1 MASVYTILFKD
12 KTDNR
17 KVKKQLDDLTMQ
29 KGASKEK
36 VIGGDHTRYM
46 RPVNSVMNRVTG
58 GYWEQGTRLAKASVN
73 VVDNYKKGGFNKAV
87 GSVGVMIIVQYLII
101 QFMKWWENEKKLA
114 KQENDANFLA
124 MVTGQTRLSEGYSVA
139 KKVWNGKITFKNQ

>member
-29 KGASKEK
+29 KGASKER
-36 VIGGDHTRYM
+36 VTGGDHTRYM

-73 VVDNYKKGGFNKAV
+73 VVDNYKQGGFKQAV

-101 QFMKWWENEKKLA
+101 QFMKWWDNEKKLA